1 MAMKRSNNNRKKR
14 VMMRSKG
21 RYRNSGGVLS
31 RRYGLQKF
39 KFGIRN
45 PEKAWPD
52 WAIRLTA
59 AEL

>member
-1 MAMKRSNNNRKKR
+1 MRKNYNRKR
-14 VMMRSKG
+14 VVMRSRG
-21 RYRNSGGVLS
+21 CYRNSCGVLS
-31 RRYGLQKF
+31 RRYGLQRF

-45 PEKAWPD
+45 PKRAWPD

>member
-1 MAMKRSNNNRKKR
+1 MRKNYNRKR
-14 VMMRSKG
+14 VVMRSRG
-21 RYRNSGGVLS
+21 CYRNSGGVLS
-31 RRYGLQKF
+31 RRYGLQRF

-45 PEKAWPD
+45 PKRAWPD

>member
-1 MAMKRSNNNRKKR
+1 MAMKKSNNGRKKR

-21 RYRNSGGVLS
+21 RYRIGGGVLS

>member
-1 MAMKRSNNNRKKR
+1 MKKSNNGRKKR

-21 RYRNSGGVLS
+21 RRYRIDGGVLS

>member
-1 MAMKRSNNNRKKR
+1 MAMKRSNNRKKR

-45 PEKAWPD
+45 PERA
-52 WAIRLTA
+52 
-59 AEL
+59 

>member
-1 MAMKRSNNNRKKR
+1 MAMKKTYNRKR
-14 VMMRSKG
+14 VMMRSNG

-31 RRYGLQKF
+31 RRYGLQQF

-45 PEKAWPD
+45 SKRAWPD